1 MAITRK
7 EARTADQAAVE
18 AAKPVGGEV
27 DSVEAPGGSGR
38 GDQGGVLLHHDCQA
52 LRRGDL
58 HQVTISPP
66 HRPVLPELEPA
77 LPALYLDQARRRDP
91 RQAEPSNHS
100 TTSTGAINAPSG
112 QRD

>member
-1 MAITRK
+1 MATTRK
-7 EARTADQAAVE
+7 EARMADQAAVE

-66 HRPVLPELEPA
+66 
-77 LPALYLDQARRRDP
+77 
-91 RQAEPSNHS
+91 PSAGS
-100 TTSTGAINAPSG
+100 AGVGTSTASPLPGPSPPT
-112 QRD
+112 RSSPS